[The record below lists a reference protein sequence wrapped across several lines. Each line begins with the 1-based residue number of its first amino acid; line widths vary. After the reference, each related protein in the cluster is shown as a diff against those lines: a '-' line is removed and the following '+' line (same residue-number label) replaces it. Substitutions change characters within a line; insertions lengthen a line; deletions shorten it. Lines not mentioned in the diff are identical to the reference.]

1 MLAWFDRA
9 HHERFVFITL
19 ESLPIATVQWA
30 WLPQGCVIVLTL
42 WVADFDSWQYRVSM
56 LPALGSVENPLFV

>member
-9 HHERFVFITL
+9 HHERFVFTTL

-30 WLPQGCVIVLTL
+30 WLPPGCVIVLTRR
-42 WVADFDSWQYRVSM
+42 VADFDSWHY
-56 LPALGSVENPLFV
+56 